1 MKIVALGDRT
11 VTLLCR
17 LGGVADTIRCEGDPS
32 TEAALKELLM
42 DESVGI
48 ILIQDRYARSL
59 IPLLDEHGRSNR
71 VYPVVV
77 EIPGPKGPVK
87 GDDSITE
94 AIRRVAG
101 RGMPG

>member
-17 LGGVADTIRCEGDPS
+17 LGGVAETIRCEDFS
-32 TEAALKELLM
+32 SAEAALKELLM
-42 DESVGI
+42 EESVAI
-48 ILIQDRYARSL
+48 VLIQDRYVRPL
-59 IPLLDEHGRSNR
+59 IPMLEEHGRSHR

-87 GDDSITE
+87 GDDTITE

>member
-1 MKIVALGDRT
+1 MRIVAVGDRT

-17 LGGVADTIRCEGDPS
+17 LGGVAETIRCEDDASAG
-32 TEAALKELLM
+32 TALKELLA

-48 ILIQDRYARSL
+48 VLLQDRYARPL
-59 IPLLDEHGRSNR
+59 IRLLDEHGRSHR

-77 EIPGPKGPVK
+77 EIPGRKGSEE
-87 GDDSITE
+87 GDDIITE

-101 RGMPG
+101 RAIPG